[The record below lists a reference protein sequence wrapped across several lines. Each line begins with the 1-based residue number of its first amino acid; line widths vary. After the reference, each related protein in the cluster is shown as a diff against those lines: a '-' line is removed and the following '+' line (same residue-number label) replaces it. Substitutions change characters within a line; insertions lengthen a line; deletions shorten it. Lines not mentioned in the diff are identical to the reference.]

1 MLERSTFY
9 TESASRIIKV
19 SLAPTINGIVVKIQI
34 FENDRKILSASRL
47 KTSFEIGQRMKNVK
61 QSPDYTNR

>member
-19 SLAPTINGIVVKIQI
+19 SLVPTINGIVVKIQI

-61 QSPDYTNR
+61 QSPGYTNR